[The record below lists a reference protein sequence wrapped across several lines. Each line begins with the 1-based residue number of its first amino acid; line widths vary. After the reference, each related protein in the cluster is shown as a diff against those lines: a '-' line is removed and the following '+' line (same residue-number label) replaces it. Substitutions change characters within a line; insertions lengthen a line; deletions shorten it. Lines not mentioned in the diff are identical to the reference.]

1 MPILNDSRS
10 SATPPAEKMRPIRRR
25 KKPGLEVKTMDTIL
39 NTHYDAVFSGTP
51 EEVRAYLL
59 ESASVADYLVRL
71 DGGQVVRADEYLAA
85 SPA

>member
-1 MPILNDSRS
+1 
-10 SATPPAEKMRPIRRR
+10 
-25 KKPGLEVKTMDTIL
+25 MDTIL

-59 ESASVADYLVRL
+59 ESASIEDYLVKTAS
-71 DGGQVVRADEYLAA
+71 GQVVRASEYLAT

>member
-10 SATPPAEKMRPIRRR
+10 SVAPPGGKHAPLFSS
-25 KKPGLEVKTMDTIL
+25 KKSGSEVKTMDTIL

-59 ESASVADYLVRL
+59 EDPDGDYLVKL
-71 DGGQVVRADEYLAA
+71 EDGRVVRAVEYLVDA
-85 SPA
+85 PI